1 MTISE
6 KVEAL
11 LRSKK
16 STRHDDF
23 VLYATYISKHYP
35 NLKHIEL
42 VDAFKNH
49 KKYDLPS
56 FKTITRTRQTVQA
69 KYPELKGE

>member
-6 KVEAL
+6 KVEKIL
-11 LRSKK
+11 IENKESRK
-16 STRHDDF
+16 DDCI
-23 VLYATYISKHYP
+23 LYARYITKHCP
-35 NLKHIEL
+35 ELNHVEL

-56 FKTITRTRQTVQA
+56 FKTICRTRQNVQV
-69 KYPELKGE
+69 KHPELKG